1 MERLYFLTKDTTVF
15 SLIYDIQ
22 IIRSVL
28 DWYCISLSKPQE
40 ETFKSSVKGKYYS
53 VDPLVG
59 AQGFLTFADIRSD
72 IKVLKQT
79 YDDGSIAIQ
88 SEGIAISSSIAPG
101 DQVVSAEK
109 IKIAMTAERT
119 KAVMDAMILL
129 AKAVI
134 EEEYD
139 RRFMLLDTSSHMESF
154 TFELQYEEAKA
165 YKENSNADI
174 PLLKALSE
182 AKELSIDEMVNKVL
196 NARNIF
202 KQSVTELFKSMSELK
217 GKFKNAGSIRDLNR
231 LYEDYFAI
239 GMPETQAVEEGR
251 VVDFK
256 RVIPILPGFK
266 F

>member
-1 MERLYFLTKDTTVF
+1 
-15 SLIYDIQ
+15 
-22 IIRSVL
+22 
-28 DWYCISLSKPQE
+28 
-40 ETFKSSVKGKYYS
+40 
-53 VDPLVG
+53 
-59 AQGFLTFADIRSD
+59 
-72 IKVLKQT
+72 
-79 YDDGSIAIQ
+79 
-88 SEGIAISSSIAPG
+88 
-101 DQVVSAEK
+101 
-109 IKIAMTAERT
+109 MTAERT

-139 RRFMLLDTSSHMESF
+139 RRFMLLDTSSHMESL

-165 YKENSNADI
+165 YKENSEANI
-174 PLLKALSE
+174 PLLKSLSE
-182 AKELSIDEMVNKVL
+182 AKEISVDEMVDKVL

>member
-15 SLIYDIQ
+15 SLIFDIQ

-40 ETFKSSVKGKYYS
+40 EIFKSSVKGKYYS
-53 VDPLVG
+53 IDPLIG
-59 AQGFLTFADIRSD
+59 AQGFLTFADIRDD

-88 SEGIAISSSIAPG
+88 SEGIAISTAIAAG

-109 IKIAMTAERT
+109 IKIPMSAERNR
-119 KAVMDAMILL
+119 AVMDAMILV

-139 RRFMLLDTSSHMESF
+139 RRFMLLDTSSHMESL
-154 TFELQYEEAKA
+154 TFELQYEEVKL
-165 YKENSNADI
+165 YKENSQSDI
-174 PLLKALSE
+174 SLLKSLSE
-182 AKELSIDEMVNKVL
+182 AKEISVDEMVDKVL
-196 NARNIF
+196 NARNSF
-202 KQSVTELFKSMSELK
+202 KQSVTDLFKGMSELK
-217 GKFKNAGSIRDLNR
+217 NKFKNATSIRDLNR

-239 GMPETQAVEEGR
+239 AMPESQAVEEGR
-251 VVDFK
+251 IVDFK
-256 RVIPILPGFK
+256 RVTPIIPGFK

>member
-1 MERLYFLTKDTTVF
+1 MERLYFLTKDTSIF
-15 SLIYDIQ
+15 PLIYDIQ
-22 IIRSVL
+22 VIRSVL
-28 DWYCISLSKPQE
+28 DWYCISMTKPQE
-40 ETFKSSVKGKYYS
+40 ETFKSSVKGKYYII
-53 VDPLVG
+53 DPIIG
-59 AQGFLTFADIRSD
+59 AQGFLTFADIRDD

-109 IKIAMTAERT
+109 IKIPMTAERT
-119 KAVMDAMILL
+119 RAVMDAMILV

-139 RRFMLLDTSSHMESF
+139 RRFMLLDTSSHMESL

-165 YKENSNADI
+165 YKENSEANI
-174 PLLKALSE
+174 PLLKSLSE
-182 AKELSIDEMVNKVL
+182 AKEISVDEMVDKVL

-202 KQSVTELFKSMSELK
+202 KQSVTDLFKAMSELK

-239 GMPETQAVEEGR
+239 GMPESQAVEEGR

-256 RVIPILPGFK
+256 RVTPVLPGFK